1 MPSEVPLGVVG
12 GVANWHPVDH
22 HSGYGH
28 HYVALEGLLVFT
40 SQQSGR
46 ILHCPLGLFIFVTPS
61 FVTPSF
67 TIPSFV
73 IPSFIIPFMSRS
85 VLSFGLFYT

>member
-28 HYVALEGLLVFT
+28 HYVALEGRMV
-40 SQQSGR
+40 
-46 ILHCPLGLFIFVTPS
+46 HCPLGLFIFVTPS

-67 TIPSFV
+67 I
-73 IPSFIIPFMSRS
+73 IPSFITHFFVMSRS